1 MVPRDQIET
10 VLEAFFV
17 EREGK
22 GVLAELRSMDL
33 VAEGLLDSID
43 TLILAAYLEEKTGID
58 LDITTDHALAAM
70 RSFDGLVN
78 LAADQVGAAA
88 G

>member
-1 MVPRDQIET
+1 MARDQIKA

-22 GVLAELRSMDL
+22 GILEELHSMDL

-43 TLILAAYLEEKTGID
+43 TVILATYLEEQTGID
-58 LDITTDHALAAM
+58 LDITTDQALAAM
-70 RSFDGLVN
+70 RSFDGLVA
-78 LAADQVGAAA
+78 LAAEQAGAATD
-88 G
+88 

>member
-1 MVPRDQIET
+1 VAPDQIEA
-10 VLEAFFV
+10 VLEEFFV

-43 TLILAAYLEEKTGID
+43 TLILATFLEEKTGID
-58 LDITTDHALAAM
+58 LDITTDKALAAM
-70 RSFDGLVN
+70 RSFDGLVA
-78 LAADQVGAAA
+78 LAADQAGAATD
-88 G
+88 